1 MTKSDRKTRDNKK
14 KDENLQFLLSLC
26 IKETECTNCGI
37 FLADPEKKSFQP
49 LLTQKRSKDFEARVK
64 SYCEKENLSEKDP
77 KPILT
82 GKGET
87 VFLWPLVIQ
96 GELQGFFAAYFPTP
110 AESLGEEKYGKLV
123 LFSQQVHSYLE
134 NRKLREWLKSKEQTF
149 KAWQEDLFQMRK
161 MASVG
166 ELTRDFA
173 HDINNPLQVVL
184 GKAQI
189 LSMRMGKDPTNSAY
203 VDELKSI
210 EKNAQRISCLLS
222 KLSDFARRSEKSSAS
237 SSDVNLGHLLEQT
250 FLLVK
255 TKFRSKGIEFQ
266 IQSHK
271 KIPSVKGNPHQL
283 EQVFLDLFL
292 NAQKAMPQGG
302 MLTVSVKKEKDFLKL
317 DFSDTGE
324 TIPEDL
330 LPEVFDPVLITS
342 DLKKRLHPG
351 LLLSDHV
358 VRDHKGRMEILSH
371 KNKGNTFRLRL
382 PII

>member
-1 MTKSDRKTRDNKK
+1 MTKSKRRTRDNKK
-14 KDENLQFLLSLC
+14 KDENLQFLLGLC
-26 IKETECTNCGI
+26 KRETKCTNCGI
-37 FLADPEKKSFQP
+37 FVIDPEKKTVRP
-49 LLTQKRSKDFEARVK
+49 LLTQKRSKDFDATVK
-64 SYCEKENLSEKDP
+64 SYCEREDFSEEHP
-77 KPILT
+77 KPILI

-87 VFLWPLVIQ
+87 VFLSPLVIQ
-96 GELQGFFAAYFPTP
+96 GESEGFFAAHLLAP
-110 AESLGEEKYGKLV
+110 AEALGDKKYTELV
-123 LFSQQVHSYLE
+123 LFSQQVGSYLE
-134 NRKLREWLKSKEQTF
+134 NQKLREGLKSKEETF
-149 KAWQEDLFQMRK
+149 KDWQEDLFQMRR

-189 LSMRMGKDPTNSAY
+189 LSMRMGKDPKNSAY

-255 TKFRSKGIEFQ
+255 SKFRSKGIEFQ

-324 TIPEDL
+324 TIPENL
-330 LPEVFDPVLITS
+330 LPEVFDPVQITS

-351 LLLSDHV
+351 LLLSDHLI
-358 VRDHKGRMEILSH
+358 RDHKGRMEILSH
-371 KNKGNTFRLRL
+371 KDKGNTFRLRL